1 MAKFAVAGIV
11 QVETIVRVE
20 DIPVRYSP
28 VTNMPD
34 TVFTY
39 VGGDA
44 YNERVA
50 LKALGD
56 EVEFFSMVGKQDL
69 RGILWDEDFMGD
81 GDFVLPVLE
90 STPTAVILYDKKR
103 QQQIFEDIK
112 DMRDAR
118 FNLSLFKE
126 KIKDADA
133 VVLANAN
140 FCRPLAAAA
149 KEAGKLL
156 AVNFRGFT
164 EEKMQYNEDFFELAD
179 IIYVSDDNIVG
190 SADEFVR
197 KLADNY
203 SAKIIILGQGA
214 AGLTIFSREDELLA
228 HYKPV
233 KTNEI
238 VNTSGAGNSLF
249 SCFLHCYVSTGDAV
263 HAVKK
268 ALLFASYKIG
278 FMGTSVGF
286 LKEEELEH
294 WYRLIWGAGK

>member
-11 QVETIVRVE
+11 QVETIVRVD
-20 DIPVRYSP
+20 DIPVKYSP
-28 VTNMPD
+28 VVNVPD
-34 TVFTY
+34 TIFTY

-56 EVEFFSMVGKQDL
+56 EVEFFTMVGKQDI
-69 RGILWDEDFMGD
+69 RGVLWDEDFMGE
-81 GDFVLPVLE
+81 GDYVLPVLD
-90 STPTAVILYDKKR
+90 STPNAVILYDNQR

-112 DMRDAR
+112 DMRDAG
-118 FNLSLFKE
+118 FNLELFKE
-126 KIKDADA
+126 KIEDVDA

-140 FCRPLAAAA
+140 FCRPLATAA

-164 EEKMQYNEDFFELAD
+164 EEKMHYNEDFFKLAD

-197 KLADNY
+197 KIADEY
-203 SAKIIILGQGA
+203 PAKIIILGQGA
-214 AGLTIFSREDELLA
+214 AGLTILSKEDDLLA

-233 KTNEI
+233 KTNGI

-249 SCFLHCYVSTGDAV
+249 SCFLHSYVSTGDAV

-286 LKEEELEH
+286 LTEEELEH